1 METMWHRYRR
11 YGCVLDRVSWT
22 TPGSLATVRE
32 LNELQLVDL
41 ARQGDRQAFDELM
54 RRHEDRVFAVCL
66 RIMRHR
72 EAALDAVQDTFL
84 TVLRKVDR
92 FRGDSAFSTWIYR
105 IAVNTCYD
113 QLRKGKRRPT
123 DPLPETHDPPDL
135 SADDTLGSVE
145 LRPDLTAALA
155 SVSEEFRAAIVLVDV
170 EGLAV
175 AEAAKILEVAEGTV
189 KSRLHRGRKQLA
201 RILGNRQEWG

>member
-1 METMWHRYRR
+1 MRD
-11 YGCVLDRVSWT
+11 LDEQELVS
-22 TPGSLATVRE
+22 R
-32 LNELQLVDL
+32 
-41 ARQGDRQAFDELM
+41 ARQGDRIAFDELM

-84 TVLRKVDR
+84 TVLRKVEQ
-92 FRGDSAFSTWIYR
+92 FRGESAFSTWLYR

-113 QLRKGKRRPT
+113 HLRKAKRRRT
-123 DPLPETHDPPDL
+123 DPLPETHDP
-135 SADDTLGSVE
+135 ADPSVDDALGSVE
-145 LRPDLTAALA
+145 LRPDLSAALA
-155 SVSEEFRAAIVLVDV
+155 AIGEEFRTAIVLVDV

-175 AEAAKILEVAEGTV
+175 AEAAEVLQVAEGTV
-189 KSRLHRGRKQLA
+189 KSRLHRGRKHLA